1 MDGMAE
7 TGYPFGLALA
17 PQPFFWLPRCQVE
30 APVAQWIEYC
40 PPKAG
45 VAGSI
50 PAGRAKHATSHF
62 HSGARLPRSRYPVF
76 NPQTG
81 HSFEFPNVIRY
92 QDHAL

>member
-1 MDGMAE
+1 MWRDGEQGKRPREAVRWTVWRE

-50 PAGRAKHATSHF
+50 PAGRTNPHE
-62 HSGARLPRSRYPVF
+62 GCDDLPVLLPLRIP
-76 NPQTG
+76 G
-81 HSFEFPNVIRY
+81 
-92 QDHAL
+92 

>member
-50 PAGRAKHATSHF
+50 PAGRTNPHEGYDDLPVLWSFATDVVNDISRSHE
-62 HSGARLPRSRYPVF
+62 RL
-76 NPQTG
+76 
-81 HSFEFPNVIRY
+81 
-92 QDHAL
+92 

>member
-50 PAGRAKHATSHF
+50 PAGRTNPPEGCDDLPVLWIFATDVVNDIS
-62 HSGARLPRSRYPVF
+62 RLHER
-76 NPQTG
+76 
-81 HSFEFPNVIRY
+81 
-92 QDHAL
+92 L